1 LQVEYRGGDR
11 LYLPVHRLGDIARYR
26 AAGEGKSQPMLD
38 KLGGETWTV
47 RKQKLKDAMLRYAH
61 ELLRT
66 QANREVADGHAY
78 EGVSDRFREFE
89 ESFPYEETI
98 DQAAAIADVLEDLA
112 SRKPM
117 DRLIVGD
124 VGFGKTEV
132 ALRAAMRVADEGRQ
146 VAILCPTTVLAY
158 QHYESFKERFEPF
171 GIRVALLSRFRTAA
185 QKRAV
190 LAGLK
195 SGEVSVVVGTTG
207 ILGRSVSFKD
217 LGLLVV
223 DEEHRFGVR
232 QKESLKRMAVNVDYL
247 AMSATPI
254 PRSLHMALSDLRHFS
269 LIATPPVDR
278 LPIRTSLARFA
289 LARVREDIVRE
300 LSRGGKVFFVHNRVA
315 TIHSVAR
322 DVEEAVPE
330 AKVAV
335 AHGQMEARE
344 LENVLV
350 DFIRGRA
357 NVLVC
362 TAIIESGVDLPNV
375 NTILVNNADHFG
387 MAQLYQLRG
396 RVGRSHIRGYCTLL
410 LEHGKRMTPVA
421 VQRLRALQDNTALGS
436 GFAVAS
442 ADMDIRGAGD
452 LLGAKQHG
460 HIQAVGFETYLELL
474 EEAIAEAQ
482 GDVHRAK
489 LEPEVEI
496 PGAAFLPED
505 YVPGVPERLSFYK
518 RLSNARDVES
528 VKAIAGE
535 LEDLYGSMP
544 IEALG
549 ICRLQE
555 IKARCRDL
563 GIASIHW
570 LKVRCMI
577 ALDPNSPS
585 KDAAMKELEKRH
597 PTRFRRLDES
607 RVQVGFTPEEAKLP
621 HVFLHWVFQQLEG

>member
-1 LQVEYRGGDR
+1 
-11 LYLPVHRLGDIARYR
+11 
-26 AAGEGKSQPMLD
+26 M
-38 KLGGETWTV
+38 
-47 RKQKLKDAMLRYAH
+47 
-61 ELLRT
+61 
-66 QANREVADGHAY
+66 
-78 EGVSDRFREFE
+78 
-89 ESFPYEETI
+89 
-98 DQAAAIADVLEDLA
+98 
-112 SRKPM
+112 
-117 DRLIVGD
+117 
-124 VGFGKTEV
+124 
-132 ALRAAMRVADEGRQ
+132 
-146 VAILCPTTVLAY
+146 
-158 QHYESFKERFEPF
+158 
-171 GIRVALLSRFRTAA
+171 
-185 QKRAV
+185 
-190 LAGLK
+190 
-195 SGEVSVVVGTTG
+195 
-207 ILGRSVSFKD
+207 
-217 LGLLVV
+217 
-223 DEEHRFGVR
+223 
-232 QKESLKRMAVNVDYL
+232 
-247 AMSATPI
+247 
-254 PRSLHMALSDLRHFS
+254 
-269 LIATPPVDR
+269 
-278 LPIRTSLARFA
+278 
-289 LARVREDIVRE
+289 
-300 LSRGGKVFFVHNRVA
+300 FFVHNRVA

-330 AKVAV
+330 TKVTV

-350 DFIRGRA
+350 DFIRGKA

-505 YVPGVPERLSFYK
+505 YVPGVPERLAFYK

-577 ALDPNSPS
+577 ALDPDSPS
-585 KDAAMKELEKRH
+585 RESGLKALEKKH
-597 PTRFRRLDES
+597 PTRFKRLDEG

-621 HVFLHWVFQQLEG
+621 HVFLHWVFQQLEA